1 MFTRLTSHAVQCA
14 SALRSPLIMG
24 NDLRNVSASSKAILL
39 NKDAIGLPNPPTQL
53 SPFSTTQQHVAL
65 ASAPRPTD
73 CA

>member
-1 MFTRLTSHAVQCA
+1 
-14 SALRSPLIMG
+14 MG

-53 SPFSTTQQHVAL
+53 SPFGTTQQHVAL